1 MPCLRAAGCGLRP
14 RVASLYYYAA
24 GSRYASCGTATVR
37 ARARWP
43 EPAMVTN
50 EYAGGVASRDRA
62 FPPRPPRPP
71 KSVPPRRLCMRWY
84 GMVSP
89 FLSPPRSGPC
99 RCRVRVACVRARAP
113 DGRNRSRSDQDA
125 RARPAACVRAR
136 GGGGATGSEDGR
148 TRTTVQS
155 AAHSTFQESGRSSA
169 CMGKKGRLL
178 LRWWS
183 WPAAG

>member
-1 MPCLRAAGCGLRP
+1 
-14 RVASLYYYAA
+14 
-24 GSRYASCGTATVR
+24 
-37 ARARWP
+37 
-43 EPAMVTN
+43 MVTN

-62 FPPRPPRPP
+62 FPPRPPGPP
-71 KSVPPRRLCMRWY
+71 KSVPPGVCARAGMAWYRLF
-84 GMVSP
+84 
-89 FLSPPRSGPC
+89 FLRLD
-99 RCRVRVACVRARAP
+99 RARADAASASRVCAP
-113 DGRNRSRSDQDA
+113 ARQTDVRSDQDA
-125 RARPAACVRAR
+125 RARPAASVRAR